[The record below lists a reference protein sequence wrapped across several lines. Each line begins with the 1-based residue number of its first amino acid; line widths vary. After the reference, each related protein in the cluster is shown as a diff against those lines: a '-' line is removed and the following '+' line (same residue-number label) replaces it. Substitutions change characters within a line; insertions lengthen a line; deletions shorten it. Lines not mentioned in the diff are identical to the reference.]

1 MNISITIRRMFDPI
15 SPRLQVDVCPLTPL
29 SSLDIPVLIF
39 KEKFLDTSATF
50 FDYGI
55 RDGDWLL
62 ESVQT
67 QCSF

>member
-1 MNISITIRRMFDPI
+1 MSVSIFVRRMFESPYPRVQINVCPFTPI
-15 SPRLQVDVCPLTPL
+15 STLE
-29 SSLDIPVLIF
+29 IPVLIF

-50 FDYGI
+50 SDYDI